1 MYDDDDLII
10 DMLEAGARGYLLKN
24 AHKTEIIEAIE
35 TVNLGN
41 PYHCQHTSKKLLN
54 LIKESKYNPYTGK
67 AKSIFIDKE
76 IEIPFETNCFDEITN
91 YKLKGFIMHSGGVF
105 GGHYYA
111 YGTRKINDEIKWFCY
126 NDTNVTEVTIEQVTV
141 ESKKAYLFLYSKK

>member
-76 IEIPFETNCFDEITN
+76 IEIIKLIFNQLTAKEI
-91 YKLKGFIMHSGGVF
+91 
-105 GGHYYA
+105 A
-111 YGTRKINDEIKWFCY
+111 EKIY
-126 NDTNVTEVTIEQVTV
+126 LSVRTV
-141 ESKKAYLFLYSKK
+141 EGIKIKIMQKMQVSNTVGVAIYAVKNKLF